1 MGGKAIEGRKNF
13 EDFVTQQ
20 TANNRNSYYKYSD
33 SETLKNRLKTLFL
46 SAPQR
51 LKKTSELFL
60 KSKKGTCWELAMSY
74 DYHLLSQGMKNH
86 HLVALSTGSL
96 TCHVFNI
103 LVEDGILHITDL
115 FQKLK
120 DVPISNYDDFMKAL
134 PKMFKDNYEEWYVL
148 SEVKDNF
155 SEHFKRLGMKKRAK
169 FCSKTAGGGGFV
181 IIDKDKKTFTLND
194 SKNIGWKFIPFKF
207 PAFG

>member
-1 MGGKAIEGRKNF
+1 MGKNTLEKRQDF
-13 EDFVTQQ
+13 NNFVTQQ
-20 TANNRNSYYKYSD
+20 TAGQEDEYEYSN
-33 SETLKNRLKTLFL
+33 SETIKNRLRTLFL
-46 SAPQR
+46 SSKQR
-51 LKKTSELFL
+51 LKETSKMFL
-60 KSKKGTCWELAMSY
+60 KSKKGTCWELSMSY
-74 DYHLLSQGMKNH
+74 DYHLLSQGKKNH

-115 FQKLK
+115 FQNLK
-120 DVPISNYDDFMKAL
+120 DVSISNYDDFMKAL

-148 SEVKDNF
+148 SEVKNNF
-155 SEHFKRLGMKKRAK
+155 SEHFKRLGMKKWAK
-169 FCSKTAGGGGFV
+169 FCSKTADGGGFV

-194 SKNIGWKFIPFKF
+194 SKNIGWKFTPFKF